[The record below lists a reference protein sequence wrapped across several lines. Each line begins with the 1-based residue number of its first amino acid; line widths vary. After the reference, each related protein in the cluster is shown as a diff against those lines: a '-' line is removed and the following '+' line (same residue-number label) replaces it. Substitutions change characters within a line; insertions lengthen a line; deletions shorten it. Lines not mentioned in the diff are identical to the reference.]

1 METKNVDLVV
11 QGGGVKGIAALGAIL
26 PLYDAGYR
34 FNRIAG
40 TSAGAI
46 VAALVAAYQRAGEDL
61 HKLEPVMRTMDYDA
75 FKDDSLLE
83 KVAGN
88 VGRGIELLLHDGMY
102 SGDYLYEWL
111 DPLLTAVGVTTFGDL
126 RLDDPDG
133 SMYEYQ
139 AYSLVVATT
148 DLSRQVLVRLPW
160 DYDQYGQPADTQRIS
175 DAVRA
180 SMSYPFFFRPY
191 QFTTGAGAQVTWV
204 DGGLLANFPVTLF
217 DRNDGKAPRWPTWA
231 VSISAAPAFVDKP
244 LSSALGEAKGIV
256 DTFMSVANNQYHLD
270 DEGIGRRT
278 ITVNT
283 SEVSSMDFGLTQDQA
298 SLLFDRGLAA
308 GKAFLA
314 KNA

>member
-1 METKNVDLVV
+1 METKNVDLVI

-61 HKLEPVMRTMDYDA
+61 HKIETIMRDMDYGA
-75 FKDDSLLE
+75 FKQDSMLE

-88 VGRGIELLLHDGMY
+88 VGRGLELLLHDGMY

-111 DPLLTAVGVTTFGDL
+111 EPLLVNIGVTTFGDL
-126 RLDDPDG
+126 RLDDPEG
-133 SMYEYQ
+133 SMYPYQ
-139 AYSLVVATT
+139 AYSLVVAAT

-160 DYDQYGQPADTQRIS
+160 DYDQYGQPADKQRIV

-191 QFTTGAGAQVTWV
+191 QFTTGHGDQVTWV

-217 DRNDGKAPRWPTWA
+217 DRNDGRAPRWPTWA
-231 VSISAAPAFVDKP
+231 VQISATPPFTDKP
-244 LSSALGEAKGIV
+244 ITSALGEAKGML
-256 DTFMSVANNQYHLD
+256 DTLMSATNNQYHLD
-270 DEGIGRRT
+270 DEGTGRRT

-283 SEVSSMDFGLTQDQA
+283 SEVSSLDFGLTPDQA
-298 SLLFDRGLAA
+298 SLLFDRGIDA
-308 GKAFLA
+308 GRKFLQRLG
-314 KNA
+314 